1 MQQVGNWG
9 DNPCASGFGVCN
21 SLHACIDWQD
31 AGYIRSRMLISHEE
45 PKFIFIHIQKTG
57 GVSISNLLRRYIPT
71 TTPGRGRR
79 HISARRALK
88 QVENPDDYF
97 KFAFVRNPW
106 DRLVSWYTMIDEARR
121 GVADGTAG
129 PITRRLIKK
138 NNLFKY
144 VLRCGPTFD
153 EFVKN
158 CTEKQWMGNCYYSFT
173 FNQLRYL
180 TNKNGEVLVDFIGRF
195 ENFAQD
201 LSHVF
206 DMLGLEASQLDIPH
220 KNRSAHSHYSEMY
233 TPETREIV
241 RKRFWRDI
249 EFFGYEFEKTPGRE
263 VR

>member
-1 MQQVGNWG
+1 
-9 DNPCASGFGVCN
+9 
-21 SLHACIDWQD
+21 
-31 AGYIRSRMLISHEE
+31 MLISHEE

-57 GVSISNLLRRYIPT
+57 GVSISNLLRRYSPT
-71 TTPGRGRR
+71 TTPGRGLR

-88 QVENPDDYF
+88 QVENSDDYF

-106 DRLVSWYTMIDEARR
+106 DRLVSWYTMIDEARK
-121 GVADGTAG
+121 GVADGTAE
-129 PITRRLIKK
+129 PMTRRLIKK

-158 CTEKQWMGNCYYSFT
+158 CTEKQWMGNGYYSFT

-180 TNKNGEVLVDFIGRF
+180 TDKNGEVLVDFIGRF
-195 ENFAQD
+195 ENLAQD
-201 LSHVF
+201 ISHVF
-206 DMLGLEASQLDIPH
+206 DMLGLEASQLEIPH
-220 KNRSAHSHYSEMY
+220 ENRSAHSHYSEMY

-241 RKRFWRDI
+241 RKRFRRDI
-249 EFFGYEFEKTPGRE
+249 EFFGYEFETAPRQV

>member
-1 MQQVGNWG
+1 
-9 DNPCASGFGVCN
+9 
-21 SLHACIDWQD
+21 
-31 AGYIRSRMLISHEE
+31 MLISHEE

-57 GVSISNLLRRYIPT
+57 GVSISNLLRQYIPT
-71 TTPGRGRR
+71 TTPGRGLR

-88 QVENPDDYF
+88 QVENSDDYF

-106 DRLVSWYTMIDEARR
+106 DRLVSWYTMIDEARK
-121 GVADGTAG
+121 GVADGTAE
-129 PITRRLIKK
+129 PMTRRLIKK

-158 CTEKQWMGNCYYSFT
+158 CTEKQWMGNGYYSFT

-180 TNKNGEVLVDFIGRF
+180 TDKNGEVLVDFIGRF
-195 ENFAQD
+195 ENLAQD
-201 LSHVF
+201 ISHVF
-206 DMLGLEASQLDIPH
+206 DMLGLEASQLEIPH
-220 KNRSAHSHYSEMY
+220 ENRSAHSHYSEMY

-241 RKRFWRDI
+241 RKRFRRDI
-249 EFFGYEFEKTPGRE
+249 EFFGYEFETAPRQV

>member
-1 MQQVGNWG
+1 
-9 DNPCASGFGVCN
+9 
-21 SLHACIDWQD
+21 
-31 AGYIRSRMLISHEE
+31 MLISHEE

-57 GVSISNLLRRYIPT
+57 GVSISNLLRRYSPT
-71 TTPGRGRR
+71 TTPGRGLR

-106 DRLVSWYTMIDEARR
+106 DRLVSWYTMIDEARK
-121 GVADGTAG
+121 GVADGTAE
-129 PITRRLIKK
+129 PMTRRLIKK

-158 CTEKQWMGNCYYSFT
+158 CTEKQWMGNGYYSFT

-180 TNKNGEVLVDFIGRF
+180 TDKNGEVLVDFIGRF
-195 ENFAQD
+195 ENLAQD
-201 LSHVF
+201 ISHVF
-206 DMLGLEASQLDIPH
+206 DKLGLEASQLEIPH
-220 KNRSAHSHYSEMY
+220 ENRSAHSHYSEMY

-241 RKRFWRDI
+241 RKRFRRDV
-249 EFFGYEFEKTPGRE
+249 EFFGYEFETAPRQV

>member
-1 MQQVGNWG
+1 
-9 DNPCASGFGVCN
+9 
-21 SLHACIDWQD
+21 
-31 AGYIRSRMLISHEE
+31 MLISHEE

-57 GVSISNLLRRYIPT
+57 GVSLSNLLRQYIPT
-71 TTPGRGRR
+71 TTPGRGLR

-88 QVENPDDYF
+88 KVENPDDYF

-106 DRLVSWYTMIDEARR
+106 DRLVSWYTMIDEARK
-121 GVADGTAG
+121 GVADGTAE
-129 PITRRLIKK
+129 PKTRRLSKK

-144 VLRCGPTFD
+144 VMRCGPTFD

-158 CTEKQWMGNCYYSFT
+158 CTEKQWMGNGYYSFT

-180 TNKNGEVLVDFIGRF
+180 TDKNGEVLVDFIGRF

-201 LSHVF
+201 ISHVF
-206 DMLGLEASQLDIPH
+206 DMLGLEASQLEIPH
-220 KNRSAHSHYSEMY
+220 ENRSAHSHYSEMY

-241 RKRFWRDI
+241 RKRFLRDV
-249 EFFGYEFEKTPGRE
+249 EFFGYEFETAPRQV